1 MNDRD
6 RPPAYTDSGFVR
18 SRHGTRPLVNGGV
31 LGEESRRSDVNARSD
46 VPPETLSVELAD
58 GGIRVEY
65 ADGRAAFYH
74 GVPEPVDES
83 LRVPGGKELHL
94 LVTDPDG
101 SEGVLVYVNDR
112 RTHDEILE
120 DTGVGR
126 VLVEKGESETVFP
139 GVRVELDGYARVV
152 TADPD
157 VAGGRVFAFV
167 EDEMSEDRYEF
178 VANGYVADH
187 GDDQ

>member
-1 MNDRD
+1 M
-6 RPPAYTDSGFVR
+6 S
-18 SRHGTRPLVNGGV
+18 
-31 LGEESRRSDVNARSD
+31 ARSD

-65 ADGRAAFYH
+65 ADGRETFYH
-74 GVPEPVDES
+74 GVPRTVEDS

-94 LVTDPDG
+94 LVADPDG
-101 SEGVLVYVNDR
+101 REGVLVYVNDR
-112 RTHDEILE
+112 RTHDDVLAES
-120 DTGVGR
+120 GVGR
-126 VLVEKGESETVFP
+126 VLVEKGDAETVFP

-178 VANGYVADH
+178 VENEDGS
-187 GDDQ
+187 